1 MDKPGSLHRPQRRVL
16 LLGYS
21 GLVGQALLELCIKS
35 DQVYEILCLGRTQPP
50 FTHYKLRWERS
61 TLLEPGTDAGH
72 YTAIDRVFCCLGT
85 TLRKAGSVEA
95 FRRVDY
101 QMVVDAGILARQA
114 GVPYFGVVSSAGANP
129 QSRLPYARTKGE
141 VEDALR
147 RLEFDR
153 LSLFRPGL
161 LLGDR
166 SESRPAEY
174 VARFTYRLWDF
185 LLPRSVAAV
194 AAKEVAAAMLLD
206 SLKDD
211 QGTDLYDSHQIK
223 LLACL
228 LPR

>member
-1 MDKPGSLHRPQRRVL
+1 MDKPGTLHRPQRRVL

-35 DQVYEILCLGRTQPP
+35 DQVYEITCLGRTQPP
-50 FTHYKLRWERS
+50 FTHYKLRWVGS

-72 YTAIDRVFCCLGT
+72 YHAVDRVFCCLGT
-85 TLRKAGSVEA
+85 TLRKAGSLEA

-101 QMVVDAGILARQA
+101 QMVVDAGVLARQA
-114 GVPYFGVVSSAGANP
+114 GVPYLGLVSSAGANS
-129 QSRLPYARTKGE
+129 QSLLPYAQTKGQAE
-141 VEDALR
+141 EALQ
-147 RLEFDR
+147 RLDFER
-153 LSLFRPGL
+153 LSIFRPGL

-166 SESRPAEY
+166 QESRPSEY
-174 VARFTYRLWDF
+174 LARKTYKLWDF

-194 AAKEVAAAMLLD
+194 SAVQVASAMLLD

-211 QGTDLYDSHQIK
+211 RGLDIYDSRQIK
-223 LLACL
+223 ILADL